1 MNGTTLV
8 SDESVA
14 RIARL
19 LEEERR
25 KHLYGTVTVY
35 FQNGVIERVETKRT
49 AKIGDLPK

>member
-8 SDESVA
+8 TDEGIA

-25 KHLYGTVTVY
+25 RNLYGTITVF